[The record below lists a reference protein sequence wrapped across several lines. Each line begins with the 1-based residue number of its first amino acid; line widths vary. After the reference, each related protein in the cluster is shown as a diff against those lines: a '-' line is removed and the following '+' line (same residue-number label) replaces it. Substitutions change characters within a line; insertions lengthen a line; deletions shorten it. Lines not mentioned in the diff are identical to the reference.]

1 MVYSEQN
8 VCSQSNFITSLISKS
23 NYIYSVKMQLVHVCK
38 GEKDADE
45 PVYPTRVPGARPFIF
60 PVSLRKQFSE

>member
-23 NYIYSVKMQLVHVCK
+23 NYRVKMQLVHVFK

-45 PVYPTRVPGARPFIF
+45 PVYPTREPGARPFIF

>member
-8 VCSQSNFITSLISKS
+8 VCSQSNFITSLR
-23 NYIYSVKMQLVHVCK
+23 MQLVHVYK
-38 GEKDADE
+38 VEKDADDE
-45 PVYPTRVPGARPFIF
+45 PVYPTREPGARPFIF